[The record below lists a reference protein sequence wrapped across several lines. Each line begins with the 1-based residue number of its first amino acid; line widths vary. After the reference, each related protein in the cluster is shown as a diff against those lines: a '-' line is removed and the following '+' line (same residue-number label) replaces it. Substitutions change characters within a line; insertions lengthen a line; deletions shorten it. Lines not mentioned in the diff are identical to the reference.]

1 MAKRD
6 CVTCQRPTPQ
16 EELTGDR
23 GRQLP
28 DRVIYVCANCGYV
41 EVVARPRAIHPRAAA
56 G

>member
-1 MAKRD
+1 MVERD

-28 DRVIYVCANCGYV
+28 DRVIYVCGNCGYV
-41 EVVARPRAIHPRAAA
+41 EVVARRHAAPARSAA

>member
-1 MAKRD
+1 MVKRD
-6 CVTCQRPTPQ
+6 CITCQRPTPQ

-28 DRVIYVCANCGYV
+28 DRVIYVCDTCGYV
-41 EVVARPRAIHPRAAA
+41 EVVVRGRATPARSSA